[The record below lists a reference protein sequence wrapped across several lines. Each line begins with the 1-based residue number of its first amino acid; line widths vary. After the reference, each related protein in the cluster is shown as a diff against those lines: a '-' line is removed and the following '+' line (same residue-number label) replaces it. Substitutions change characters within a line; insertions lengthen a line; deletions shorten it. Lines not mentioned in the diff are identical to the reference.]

1 MSRQIQLR
9 ETPYK
14 GGGNGTFGGRLVA
27 GEYEAEQ
34 LVGRYRIGNALLV
47 CLVEYGTQHAHI
59 GGDGIVAPAFLQQAF
74 FVSFYHSRRH
84 FLEGKGGVAG
94 KIPETV
100 DGAGIQVGCAVAA
113 GASGFFDCALRK
125 GVYGSHNLNFKL
137 DNELDKQAISKKDLR

>member
-1 MSRQIQLR
+1 MFQIQLR

-14 GGGNGTFGGRLVA
+14 GGGDGAFGGRLVA

-34 LVGRYRIGNALLV
+34 FVGRYRIGNALLV

-74 FVSFYHSRRH
+74 FVSFYHPCRH
-84 FLEGKGGVAG
+84 FLEGKGDVAG

-100 DGAGIQVGCAVAA
+100 DGAGV
-113 GASGFFDCALRK
+113 
-125 GVYGSHNLNFKL
+125 
-137 DNELDKQAISKKDLR
+137 

>member
-1 MSRQIQLR
+1 MVLWRR
-9 ETPYK
+9 PFC
-14 GGGNGTFGGRLVA
+14 NRLSS
-27 GEYEAEQ
+27 
-34 LVGRYRIGNALLV
+34 YRFI
-47 CLVEYGTQHAHI
+47 I
-59 GGDGIVAPAFLQQAF
+59 PAVTSLK
-74 FVSFYHSRRH
+74 VR
-84 FLEGKGGVAG
+84 GGVAG

>member
-1 MSRQIQLR
+1 MGRVFQIQLR

-14 GGGNGTFGGRLVA
+14 GGGDGTFGGRFVA

-74 FVSFYHSRRH
+74 FVSFI
-84 FLEGKGGVAG
+84 
-94 KIPETV
+94 IP
-100 DGAGIQVGCAVAA
+100 AVTSLKVR
-113 GASGFFDCALRK
+113 GMSPVKFRK
-125 GVYGSHNLNFKL
+125 LLMAPEYRLAVP
-137 DNELDKQAISKKDLR
+137 